1 MMIGNPADRETGYG
15 EARPPPARPHAQRA
29 GMMGTYSEFMPIVME
44 MLQSFHRE
52 KPITGDDL

>member
-1 MMIGNPADRETGYG
+1 
-15 EARPPPARPHAQRA
+15 
-29 GMMGTYSEFMPIVME
+29 MGTYSEFMPIVME